1 MGERYASYVADRDDH
16 DALRLVA
23 VHDLR
28 VVATLAR
35 VRAMSDE
42 GLRELT
48 RAEPTIVVEAAEAI
62 IAGRRQVGR
71 RAS

>member
-1 MGERYASYVADRDDH
+1 MADRDDR
-16 DALRLVA
+16 DALRLVT
-23 VHDLR
+23 VRDPR

-42 GLRELT
+42 DLRELT
-48 RAEPTIVVEAAEAI
+48 HAEPTIVVEAAEAI

-71 RAS
+71 RVP